1 LTNWLRA
8 GDDVHETRVVHE
20 SYMDLI

>member
-8 GDDVHETRVVHE
+8 GDDVYETRVVHE